1 MKVLLLSPPYVPEY
15 MRNARC
21 DYVGLSISQWY
32 PIWLAYCGAL
42 LEKEGHQ
49 VRLIDAP
56 AYRLDRKA
64 TLRSAEEFSPD
75 LIVVYSST
83 KSEKSDIEFAAALK
97 ALAGARLVF
106 VGPFVSISPEEILH
120 QGAACPGREVDFA
133 VKGEFDFPV
142 LELAEGREPEEIKN
156 LFFRRDGEIKQ
167 NPLRPLLTTTELDSL
182 PFVTDFYRR
191 HLDLKKYKVPQE
203 LFPFVDLFTGR
214 GCCYGRCTFCLWP
227 HSFILGAV
235 YNKRSIDNVLDELE
249 FVKKHIPQVREVFIQ
264 DDTLPTD
271 RAQELSDSILSRGL
285 KIVWSCYARGNMDYQ
300 TLALMKR
307 AGCRNLHIGYE
318 SASNEVLK
326 NIKKGVSRERM
337 TRFTYD
343 AQRAG
348 LRVHGDF
355 LVGLN
360 GETQESIKE
369 TIRWARELNPHTAQ
383 FSILNIYPSTPLYE
397 YLSEHGFIQDGE
409 PSYPHL
415 TNEELRRWA
424 KRGYAEF
431 YLSWRYLKRILRE
444 PGEHLFSQ
452 FRPISRMLSSIF
464 WRRW

>member
-21 DYVGLSISQWY
+21 DYVGLSTSQWY
-32 PIWLAYCGAL
+32 PIWLSYCGAL
-42 LEKEGHQ
+42 LEKHHHQ

-56 AYRLDRKA
+56 AYRFDRKA
-64 TLRSAEEFSPD
+64 TAKAAEEFSPE

-83 KSEKSDIEFAAALK
+83 KSEKSDIEFSAALS
-97 ALAGARLVF
+97 ALTGAQSVF
-106 VGPFVSISPEEILH
+106 VGPFVSTSPAEILR
-120 QGAACPGREVDFA
+120 QGPEVDFA
-133 VKGEFDFPV
+133 IKGEFDYPV
-142 LELAEGREPEEIKN
+142 LELAQGREPEEIKN
-156 LFFRRDGEIKQ
+156 LFFRRDGEIQQ
-167 NPLRPLLTTTELDSL
+167 NPLRPLLTTAQLDSL

-191 HLDLKKYKVPQE
+191 HLDLKKYKIPQE

-227 HSFILGAV
+227 HSFICGAV

-249 FVKKHIPQVREVFIQ
+249 FVKEHIPQAKEVFIQ

-271 RAQELSDSILSRGL
+271 RARELSEATLSRGL
-285 KIVWSCYARGNMDYQ
+285 EIVWSCYARGNMDYE
-300 TLALMKR
+300 TLVLMKR

-326 NIKKGVSRERM
+326 NIKKGVSKERM

-343 AQRAG
+343 AKRAG
-348 LRVHGDF
+348 LRIHGDF

-360 GETQESIKE
+360 GETEESIKQ
-369 TIRWARELNPHTAQ
+369 TIRWAKELDPHTAQ
-383 FSILNIYPSTPLYE
+383 FSILNIYPSTPFYE
-397 YLSEHGFIQDGE
+397 YLAKHGYIQDGE

-415 TNEELRRWA
+415 TNEELRHWA

-431 YLSWRYLKRILRE
+431 YLSWRYLKRILRG
-444 PGEHLFSQ
+444 PQEHFFGQ
-452 FRPISRMLSSIF
+452 FCPISRMLSSIF

>member
-1 MKVLLLSPPYVPEY
+1 MKVLLLSPPYLPEY

-21 DYVGLSISQWY
+21 DYVGLSTSQWY
-32 PIWLAYCGAL
+32 PIWLSYCGAL
-42 LEKEGHQ
+42 LEKKGHK

-56 AYRLDRKA
+56 AYGLDQQA
-64 TLRSAEEFSPD
+64 TSGAAQEFSPE

-83 KSEKSDIEFAAALK
+83 KSEESDIEFATSLK
-97 ALAGARLVF
+97 TLTGARLVF
-106 VGPFVSISPEEILH
+106 VGPFVSISPEEILR
-120 QGAACPGREVDFA
+120 QGQEVDFA
-133 VKGEFDFPV
+133 VEGEFDFPV
-142 LELAEGREPEEIKN
+142 LELAEGRSPEEIRN
-156 LFFRRDGEIKQ
+156 LFFRADGEIRE
-167 NPLRPLLTTTELDSL
+167 NPPRPLLATAELDSL

-191 HLDLKKYKVPQE
+191 HLDLRRYQVPQE

-227 HSFILGAV
+227 HSFIQGAV
-235 YNKRSIDNVLDELE
+235 YNKRSIENVLDELE
-249 FVKKHIPQVREVFIQ
+249 FVKEHIPQAKEVFIQ

-271 RAQELSDSILSRGL
+271 RARELSQAILSRGL
-285 KIVWSCYARGNMDYQ
+285 EMVWSCYARGNMDYE

-318 SASNEVLK
+318 SASDEVLK

-337 TRFTYD
+337 TKFTED
-343 AQRAG
+343 AKRAG

-360 GETQESIKE
+360 GETQESIKQ
-369 TIRWARELNPHTAQ
+369 TIRWAKELNPHTAQ
-383 FSILNIYPSTPLYE
+383 FSILNIYPSTPFYE
-397 YLSEHGFIQDGE
+397 YLSQHGFIQNGE

-431 YLSWRYLKRILRE
+431 YLSWRYLKRILQE
-444 PGEHLFSQ
+444 PKAHFLGQ
-452 FRPISRMLSSIF
+452 FRPIWRMLSSIF

>member
-21 DYVGLSISQWY
+21 DYVGLSTSQWY
-32 PIWLAYCGAL
+32 PIWLSYCGAL
-42 LEKEGHQ
+42 LEKKGHQ

-56 AYRLDRKA
+56 AYGLDPEA
-64 TLRSAEEFSPD
+64 TSSAAEQFSPE

-83 KSEKSDIEFAAALK
+83 KSEKSDIEFVTALK
-97 ALAGARLVF
+97 ALTGARLVF
-106 VGPFVSISPEEILH
+106 VGPFVSISPEEILR
-120 QGAACPGREVDFA
+120 QGPEVDFA

-142 LELAEGREPEEIKN
+142 LELAEGKNPEEIKN
-156 LFFRRDGEIKQ
+156 LFFRSDGQIKQ
-167 NPLRPLLTTTELDSL
+167 NPLRPLLTSAELDAL

-214 GCCYGRCTFCLWP
+214 GCCYGQCTFCLWP
-227 HSFILGAV
+227 HSFIRGAV

-249 FVKKHIPQVREVFIQ
+249 FVKEHIPQAKEVFIL

-271 RAQELSDSILSRGL
+271 RARELSRGILSRGL
-285 KIVWSCYARGNMDYQ
+285 EIVWSCYARGNMDYE
-300 TLALMKR
+300 TMALMKR

-337 TRFTYD
+337 TRFTED

-355 LVGLN
+355 VMGLN
-360 GETQESIKE
+360 GETRESVKE
-369 TIRWARELNPHTAQ
+369 TIRWAKELNPHTAQ
-383 FSILNIYPSTPLYE
+383 FSILNIYPATPFYE
-397 YLSEHGFIQDGE
+397 YLFQHGYIENGE

-431 YLSWRYLKRILRE
+431 YISWRYLKRIVQE
-444 PGEHLFSQ
+444 PKAHLLGQ
-452 FRPISRMLSSIF
+452 FRPIWRMLSSIF
-464 WRRW
+464 LRRW

>member
-1 MKVLLLSPPYVPEY
+1 MKVLLLSPPYVAEY

-21 DYVGLSISQWY
+21 DYVGLSTSQWY
-32 PIWLAYCGAL
+32 PIWLSYCGAL
-42 LEKEGHQ
+42 LEREGHP

-56 AYRLDRKA
+56 AYGLDRKA
-64 TLRSAEEFSPD
+64 TTKAAQEFSPD

-83 KSEKSDIEFAAALK
+83 KSEKNDIEFATSLK
-97 ALAGARLVF
+97 ALTGARLVF
-106 VGPFVSISPEEILH
+106 VGPFVSILPEEILR
-120 QGAACPGREVDFA
+120 QGPEVDFA
-133 VKGEFDFPV
+133 IKGEFDFPV
-142 LELAEGREPEEIKN
+142 LELAEGREPEGIKN

-167 NPLRPLLTTTELDSL
+167 NPLRNLLSTAELDSL

-214 GCCYGRCTFCLWP
+214 GCCYGQCTFCLWP
-227 HSFILGAV
+227 HSFIRGAV

-249 FVKKHIPQVREVFIQ
+249 FVKEHIPQAKEVFIQ
-264 DDTLPTD
+264 DDTLPGE
-271 RAQELSDSILSRGL
+271 RARELSEGILSRGL
-285 KIVWSCYARGNMDYQ
+285 EMVWSCYARANMDYQ

-318 SASNEVLK
+318 SASNQVLK
-326 NIKKGVSRERM
+326 NIKKGISRERM
-337 TRFTYD
+337 TRFTED
-343 AQRAG
+343 AKRAG

-360 GETQESIKE
+360 GETQESIKQ
-369 TIRWARELNPHTAQ
+369 TIRWAKELDPHTAQ
-383 FSILNIYPSTPLYE
+383 FSILNIYPATPFYE
-397 YLSEHGFIQDGE
+397 YLSEHGFIEDGE

-415 TNEELRRWA
+415 TSEELRRWA

-431 YLSWRYLKRILRE
+431 YLNGRYIKRILRQ
-444 PGEHLFSQ
+444 PQVYLFGQ
-452 FRPISRMLSSIF
+452 FRPIWRMVSSIF